1 MKNIV
6 QITKAEVL
14 NRYRPI
20 DKFTHKGIQGHV
32 VIIGGSYGKIGSICL
47 AGKAALRTGCGLVTA
62 LLPECGYDIIQI
74 SVPEVMALTSG
85 SKFINEISYSVV
97 PQAIAIGP
105 GMGQEPET
113 AIAFYKFILQC
124 GQPVVIDADAINI
137 LAAHPMW
144 LTHLPARSVLTP
156 HMGELERLIGGWR
169 DEKDMFNKVKEFA
182 LKYDIVVVVKGVP
195 TVVFY
200 DGVFYENPSGNAALA
215 TAGSGDVLTGIITSL
230 IAQGY
235 SPIDA
240 AITGVYLHGH
250 TADLAL
256 PETGYHSFIA
266 SDIIS
271 NLGRAWLSL
280 TSL

>member
-1 MKNIV
+1 VKNIV

-32 VIIGGSYGKIGSICL
+32 LIIGGSYGKIGSICL

-62 LLPECGYDIIQI
+62 LVPQCGYEIVQS
-74 SVPEVMALTSG
+74 SVPEMMVLTSG
-85 SKFINEISYSVV
+85 TNYLEDLTYKLV
-97 PQAIAIGP
+97 PQAVAIGP
-105 GMGQEPET
+105 GMGQELLT
-113 AIAFYKFILQC
+113 ADALRSYITQNQQNL
-124 GQPVVIDADAINI
+124 VIDADALNI
-137 LAAHPMW
+137 ISSNPDLLSM
-144 LTHLPARSVLTP
+144 LPPQTVLTP
-156 HMGELERLIGGWR
+156 HLGELARLIGDWK
-169 DEKDMFNKVKEFA
+169 DEKDKLQKVQDFSK
-182 LKYDIVVVVKGVP
+182 KYNLIVVVKGVP
-195 TVVFY
+195 TFIVHDHVL
-200 DGVFYENPSGNAALA
+200 YENPSGNAALA

-235 SPIDA
+235 PPLDA

-266 SDIIS
+266 SDIIA